1 MRLWIWA
8 LIAAVVITGIIVIT
22 LWQTGHLTSGG
33 PSSEVDPT
41 GTIPATNEGSF
52 KYNFKR
58 FDDFYTVTMN
68 FQMIDISLSDRG
80 YAKAA
85 NFSAV
90 GKYYVGYHLR
100 FSNLDFG
107 SGVILA
113 SPVATKFTT
122 MATALIADGS
132 HVAILGQTLDNKYQL
147 KFVEGEEDRVV
158 STITLF
164 TGRRQAAIDPALF
177 FYDNT
182 CYVGYFNTQSND
194 FRVDS
199 LKLTDGVWIQSSEL
213 TSNHT
218 RLIGVSK
225 YTMLVTASS
234 GGQSVIVPYYR
245 ASAKDKWTTPA
256 TITAHEPFTPRYKEG
271 NCVLL
276 HEGRTILLLRNY
288 DGGIFKAEAFRWNGT
303 DYVSLGVSQTWS
315 VTNPNPNGLILSG
328 CARTSLFLVT
338 SLGSGGDPGWFELF
352 EAPTTKARILS
363 STVTT
368 TDQLFSSSLKK
379 WPFLTS
385 YNGGALQMSWNSST
399 GIDIAAGFINSDN
412 KTEQANLSIR

>member
-1 MRLWIWA
+1 MRLRWWA
-8 LIAAVVITGIIVIT
+8 LLAAVVITGIIVVT
-22 LWQTGHLTSGG
+22 LWQTGELTPGVSHDQ
-33 PSSEVDPT
+33 VDTT
-41 GTIPATNEGSF
+41 GTIPAASEGSF
-52 KYNFKR
+52 KYNFQR
-58 FDDFYTVTMN
+58 FDDFYTVTLN
-68 FQMIDISLSDRG
+68 FQQIDISLCDRG
-80 YAKAA
+80 YAKAT

-107 SGVILA
+107 SGVILD
-113 SPVATKFTT
+113 SPVATKFIT
-122 MATALIADGS
+122 MATALIADGN
-132 HVAILGQTLDNKYQL
+132 HVAILGQTLDNKYQV
-147 KFVEGEEDRVV
+147 KFVEGEEDRLV

-164 TGRRQAAIDPALF
+164 TGRRQAAIDPTLF
-177 FYDNT
+177 FFDNT
-182 CYVGYFNTQSND
+182 CYVGYFNTQTNE

-199 LKLTDGVWIQSSEL
+199 MRLIDGVWNQTSEL

-245 ASAKDKWTTPA
+245 ASAKVKWTTPA
-256 TITAHEPFTPRYKEG
+256 TITAHDPFTPRYKEG
-271 NCVLL
+271 NCIML

-303 DYVSLGVSQTWS
+303 EYVSLGVSQTWS
-315 VTNPNPNGLILSG
+315 VTNPNLNGVILSG
-328 CARTSLFLVT
+328 CARTSLFMVT

-352 EAPTTKARILS
+352 EAPTTKTRILS

-368 TDQLFSSSLKK
+368 TDQIFSSSLKK
-379 WPFLTS
+379 WPFLKS